1 MFGLFNDK
9 RLLEQKKMIWQNLFA
24 SLDFIKVI
32 EEREETERNFFGQ
45 DKVDLNKR
53 LIEKLKSIH
62 SLSSNAV
69 NNGNHKKSLDKAN
82 LNYIQQDN
90 KILRDIYDSHISGGA
105 MFGSFD
111 DYINPSYG
119 WDVALRDWN

>member
-1 MFGLFNDK
+1 MFGLFSEK
-9 RLLEQKKMIWQNLFA
+9 RLLEQKKMIWQNFFG

-45 DKVDLNKR
+45 DKVDLNNR

-62 SLSSNAV
+62 ALSSNV
-69 NNGNHKKSLDKAN
+69 INNGNHKKLLDKAN
-82 LNYIQQDN
+82 LNYIWQDN
-90 KILRDIYDSHISGGA
+90 KVLRDIYDSYIGGGA

-111 DYINPSYG
+111 DYINPPYG